1 MMYKIEYGL
10 YNIIHEG
17 ICKGRM
23 FINASNMGQAQ
34 SRAARLAHSL
44 FFRRKANKNR
54 TRFPSQKKVYEK
66 VIKDLHLPNTWD
78 KWDMTWDYVNNLYW
92 SMIDDYVWYK
102 VEEAPDIALSL
113 IPTVEEWEEF

>member
-17 ICKGRM
+17 MCKGRI
-23 FINASNMGQAQ
+23 FINASNVEQAQ
-34 SRAARLAHSL
+34 FRASQIAHSL
-44 FFRRKANKNR
+44 FFRKANENR
-54 TRFPSQKKVYEK
+54 TRFFSQKKVYEK

-78 KWDMTWDYVNNLYW
+78 KWDTTWEYVNNLYW

-102 VEEAPDIALSL
+102 VEEAPDIAPSL
-113 IPTVEEWEEF
+113 IPAVEEWEEF

>member
-17 ICKGRM
+17 ICGGRI
-23 FINASNMGQAQ
+23 FINASNIEQAQ
-34 SRAARLAHSL
+34 SRATRVAHSL
-44 FFRRKANKNR
+44 FFRKANENR
-54 TRFPSQKKVYEK
+54 TRFLSQKKVYEK

-78 KWDMTWDYVNNLYW
+78 KWDATWEYVNNLYW

-102 VEEAPDIALSL
+102 VEEAPDIAPSL

>member
-17 ICKGRM
+17 ICGGR
-23 FINASNMGQAQ
+23 ILVNASNIKQAQ
-34 SRAARLAHSL
+34 FRASQIAHSL
-44 FFRRKANKNR
+44 FFRKANENR
-54 TRFPSQKKVYEK
+54 TRFLSQKKVYEK

-78 KWDMTWDYVNNLYW
+78 KWDATWDYVNNLYW

-102 VEEAPDIALSL
+102 VEEAPDIAPSL
-113 IPTVEEWEEF
+113 IPAVEEWEEF

>member
-17 ICKGRM
+17 LCKGRI
-23 FINASNMGQAQ
+23 FINASNVKQAQ
-34 SRAARLAHSL
+34 FRASQIAHSL
-44 FFRRKANKNR
+44 FFCKANENR
-54 TRFPSQKKVYEK
+54 TRFLSQKKVYEK

-78 KWDMTWDYVNNLYW
+78 KWDTTWEYVNNLYW

-102 VEEAPDIALSL
+102 VEEAPDIAPSL
-113 IPTVEEWEEF
+113 IPTQEEWEEF